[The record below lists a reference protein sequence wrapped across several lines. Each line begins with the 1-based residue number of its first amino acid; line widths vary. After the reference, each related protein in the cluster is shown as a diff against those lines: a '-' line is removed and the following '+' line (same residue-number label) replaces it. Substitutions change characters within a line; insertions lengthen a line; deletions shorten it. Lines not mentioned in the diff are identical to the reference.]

1 MKRPNL
7 VPIVLLIL
15 TLFGSCSPAYA
26 NSIYAY
32 THAKRQGTNSASIG
46 LIAGGSLTQTMSI
59 GMNSIA
65 IGIQGTWT
73 GTAPSVSVSADG
85 ITYDSPLAMPLV
97 KQSTGDTIGI
107 TSGAVGIWQTCA
119 VGQIVKVTFPGGGTG
134 TARVT
139 IITGPG
145 QGPVSQGPP
154 GTAPWLVSASGAAL
168 TSGTLL
174 NAAMTTGVGTPM
186 SVTGLATLQFQ
197 YIDTGVGT
205 FSLYPSIDGTHFATN
220 AMTFL
225 NNGVP
230 VTSFT
235 GTNSGNTYIFE
246 VGCAGLTKVEAN
258 LTAYSSGSFTVT
270 ASASPTTSQMRNVVA
285 NAGTNLNTSA
295 LALETG
301 GNLAALLTKQ
311 GGGLPAALGAGGGI
325 KVDGSGTA
333 LPVSAASLPLP
344 AGAATSALQT
354 SGNTLLAGGLPAA
367 LGAGGGLKID
377 GSGTALPVSAASLP
391 LPAGAATSALQ
402 NAGKGTPLIAASQ
415 LGNISGTYASGA
427 HKLAQIQGENSSNT
441 TVYLQVYD
449 ATSQPSNGTVPI
461 AEVTASFGISTAP
474 TGNRLVMTPD
484 YLSTSTGVWF
494 CFVTTPGAFNSAN
507 LVSSGSGLLVRCY
520 GQ

>member
-1 MKRPNL
+1 MAHGKRLIRFQIREYMMKRPNL

-311 GGGLPAALGAGGGI
+311 GGGLPAALGAGGG
-325 KVDGSGTA
+325 
-333 LPVSAASLPLP
+333 
-344 AGAATSALQT
+344 
-354 SGNTLLAGGLPAA
+354 
-367 LGAGGGLKID
+367 LKID